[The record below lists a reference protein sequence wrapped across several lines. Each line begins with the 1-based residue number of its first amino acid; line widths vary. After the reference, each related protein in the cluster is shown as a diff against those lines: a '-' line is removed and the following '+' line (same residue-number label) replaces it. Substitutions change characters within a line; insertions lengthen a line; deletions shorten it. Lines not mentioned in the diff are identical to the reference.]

1 MNKNDAVETMG
12 KILPDEIPVGTRDAV
27 HVAVLAATAGETLW
41 AMGDVSYENG
51 IACTEGKH
59 IGIVDPFLDGKV
71 KRGQKFWLFLYP
83 RTITGLKHV
92 WEHPDVAGVQQEYFP
107 TPVKKARSEADVTAA
122 RDEAVEYL
130 HQWAGNHGVEYT
142 SMMRKIKE
150 CINDEGELDD
160 YINLGTGSSKE
171 IDDPEEFWTNV
182 GLVLNVD
189 IKDKTQITY
198 FSCSC

>member
-12 KILPDEIPVGTRDAV
+12 KILPDEIPVGARDAV
-27 HVAVLAATAGETLW
+27 HVAVIAATAGETLW

-92 WEHPDVAGVQQEYFP
+92 WEHPDFKEETA
-107 TPVKKARSEADVTAA
+107 PVGKKVRTEADVTAA
-122 RDEAVEYL
+122 REKAEECL

-160 YINLGTGSSKE
+160 YIDLGTGSSEE